1 MSVVRQS
8 TEQIQCNDTFISSF
22 STFITS
28 DPTELHNEHQIQQV
42 LRQLGVYHG
51 TSYSYQL
58 ARGRD
63 LGQLFPEI
71 RRSVW
76 HPDNTETLRPIYQ
89 GWFIR

>member
-1 MSVVRQS
+1 MSAVRQS

-22 STFITS
+22 STFMTS
-28 DPTELHNEHQIQQV
+28 DPTELHNDHQIQQV

-58 ARGRD
+58 GRGRD

-76 HPDNTETLRPIYQ
+76 HPDNMETLRPIYQ